1 MKEKLTVEQQI
12 QHMKSKGVQFNIVSE
27 KEAISYLTNNTYY
40 FKIKAYAKNY
50 DKYRTTEKAGQ
61 YVNLEFAYLKDLAII
76 DMLLRH
82 YILKTSV
89 DLEHT
94 MKTRFLRDFNNSE
107 DDGYRL
113 VQMFLDEN
121 PSILDDIKRKKEN
134 SLYKG
139 SFE

>member
-27 KEAISYLTNNTYY
+27 EEATSYLTSNTYY

-82 YILKTSV
+82 YI
-89 DLEHT
+89 
-94 MKTRFLRDFNNSE
+94 
-107 DDGYRL
+107 
-113 VQMFLDEN
+113 
-121 PSILDDIKRKKEN
+121 
-134 SLYKG
+134 
-139 SFE
+139 